1 MQRTLVGSHVVLG
14 GGGTDGRS
22 VYANK
27 GEGGAKNITEPFG
40 RIR

>member
-14 GGGTDGRS
+14 GEQTDDRSLPTKGR
-22 VYANK
+22 
-27 GEGGAKNITEPFG
+27 GGAKNITEPFG